1 MTRCLPPACAGAVGR
16 FRRAVD
22 VWLDAYNGGLQRVR
36 HNTAALAWDMSVNTT
51 RQSMQRLALFGQVSG
66 RPPELPGRMSRRAL
80 SYNMLVMLDYV
91 GDRSR
96 YIFFYINNIY
106 YRKVFFKVYM
116 MNVIGNRYM

>member
-1 MTRCLPPACAGAVGR
+1 MTCRLSPACAGAVGR

-80 SYNMLVMLDYV
+80 SYNILVNV
-91 GDRSR
+91 GLRWRQKSLHIFL
-96 YIFFYINNIY
+96 YIAY
-106 YRKVFFKVYM
+106 
-116 MNVIGNRYM
+116 VIGKKFLKSI